1 MMESNKQKRDL
12 RHKREERWN
21 NIRKARKYEKEK
33 LQEELDLRLP
43 PLKNVNSHWV
53 WINFRLPPFLKNREF
68 TLDWIWNDFSLIIF
82 IVFYFLLSQRRFY
95 YIFFF
100 IINQ

>member
-43 PLKNVNSHWV
+43 PLK
-53 WINFRLPPFLKNREF
+53 KREL
-68 TLDWIWNDFSLIIF
+68 TLGMDKFQTSAFSKKP
-82 IVFYFLLSQRRFY
+82 
-95 YIFFF
+95 
-100 IINQ
+100 